1 MKNEIVLKNI
11 CVSYGDIN
19 VLSNVSFEVKQ
30 GLPTCIIGRGAS
42 GKTTLLKSILGL
54 VNTTKGK
61 IFINQGPANKT
72 YKSMEN
78 NLFGVVFQKDAL
90 FDSLCVWQNVMFQ
103 SLGNEDNKSLILKS
117 KKILKNVG
125 LSNNDAFLFPNE
137 LSGGMRKRVAI
148 ARAIS
153 HNPKFLI
160 LDEPTAGLDP
170 IKSNLIFKIISDLA
184 ILNKVTVLAVTSDM
198 KGALKYFKRI
208 IILDDNK
215 VHWKGTSASVKKKP
229 TNLMKEL
236 FCKVQ

>member
-11 CVSYGDIN
+11 SVSFEDTN

-42 GKTTLLKSILGL
+42 GKTTLLKSILGITH
-54 VNTTKGK
+54 VNRGK
-61 IFINQGPANKT
+61 VLINQSSVNKT
-72 YKSMEN
+72 DESMTN

-90 FDSLCVWQNVMFQ
+90 FDSLSVWQNIMFQ
-103 SLGNEDNKSLILKS
+103 SLGNEENKNLILRS
-117 KKILKNVG
+117 KKILKSVG
-125 LSNNDAFLFPNE
+125 LSTNDAFLFPNE

-170 IKSNLIFKIISDLA
+170 IKSNLIFKIINDLST
-184 ILNKVTVLAVTSDM
+184 LSQVTILAVTSDM
-198 KGALKYFKRI
+198 KGALKYFKRVV
-208 IILDDNK
+208 ILDNK
-215 VHWKGTSASVKKKP
+215 RVHWKGSSVLAKKKP
-229 TNLMKEL
+229 TKLMEEL
-236 FCKVQ
+236 FCKV

>member
-11 CVSYGDIN
+11 SVSFEGTN

-54 VNTTKGK
+54 THVNRGK
-61 IFINQGPANKT
+61 VLINQSSVKKT
-72 YKSMEN
+72 DESITN

-90 FDSLCVWQNVMFQ
+90 FDSLSVWQNIMFQ
-103 SLGNEDNKSLILKS
+103 SLGNEENKNLILRS
-117 KKILKNVG
+117 KKILKSVG
-125 LSNNDAFLFPNE
+125 LSTNDAFLFPNE

-170 IKSNLIFKIISDLA
+170 IKSNLIFKIINDLST
-184 ILNKVTVLAVTSDM
+184 LSQVTILAVTSDM
-198 KGALKYFKRI
+198 KGALKYFKRVV
-208 IILDDNK
+208 ILDNK
-215 VHWKGTSASVKKKP
+215 RIHWKGSSTLAKKKP
-229 TNLMKEL
+229 TKLMEDL
-236 FCKVQ
+236 FCKV

>member
-11 CVSYGDIN
+11 SVSFEDIN

-54 VNTTKGK
+54 THVNRGK
-61 IFINQGPANKT
+61 VFINQSLVNKSDQ
-72 YKSMEN
+72 SMAN

-90 FDSLCVWQNVMFQ
+90 FDSLSVWQNIMFQ
-103 SLGNEDNKSLILKS
+103 SLGNEENKNLILRS
-117 KKILKNVG
+117 KKILKSVG
-125 LSNNDAFLFPNE
+125 LSTNDAFLFPNE

-170 IKSNLIFKIISDLA
+170 IKSNLIFKIINDLST
-184 ILNKVTVLAVTSDM
+184 LSQVTILAVTSDM
-198 KGALKYFKRI
+198 KGALKYFKRVV
-208 IILDDNK
+208 ILDNK
-215 VHWKGTSASVKKKP
+215 RVHWKGSSDLAKKKP
-229 TNLMKEL
+229 TKLMKEL
-236 FCKVQ
+236 FCKV

>member
-11 CVSYGDIN
+11 SVSYEDTN

-42 GKTTLLKSILGL
+42 GKTTLLKAIVGL
-54 VNTTKGK
+54 VDTSRGK
-61 IFINQGPANKT
+61 IFINQDSANKT
-72 YKSMEN
+72 DKSMIN

-90 FDSLCVWQNVMFQ
+90 FDSLYVWQNVMFQ

-125 LSNNDAFLFPNE
+125 LSTNDAFLFPNE

-208 IILDDNK
+208 VILDNNK
-215 VHWKGTSASVKKKP
+215 IHWKGTSVLAKKKP
-229 TNLMKEL
+229 SNLMKEL
-236 FCKVQ
+236 FCKVE

>member
-11 CVSYGDIN
+11 SVSYEDTN

-42 GKTTLLKSILGL
+42 GKTTLLKSIVGL
-54 VNTTKGK
+54 VNINRGK
-61 IFINQGPANKT
+61 IFINQSPPNKT
-72 YKSMEN
+72 DKSMIN

-90 FDSLCVWQNVMFQ
+90 FDSLRVWQNVMFQ
-103 SLGNEDNKSLILKS
+103 SLGTEDDKNLILKS

-125 LSNNDAFLFPNE
+125 LSTNDAFLFPNE

-170 IKSNLIFKIISDLA
+170 IKSNLIFKIISNLGA
-184 ILNKVTVLAVTSDM
+184 LNQVTVLAVTSDM

-208 IILDDNK
+208 IILDDK
-215 VHWKGTSASVKKKP
+215 RIHWKGTSASAKKKP
-229 TNLMKEL
+229 TNLIKEL
-236 FCKVQ
+236 FCKV